1 MNKSAEGPPFPKGSN
16 NRVKKL
22 IQRFIEGSPRPGPG
36 EAEEGEIAVSSPEP
50 APGATTEGGI
60 EEIFSPDPEP
70 AFELEEEGESP
81 ASISEEDV
89 VPLED
94 TQDSGETWPLL
105 SEAEAQELRD
115 RPLGEILLTLSSLE
129 RGQLEEGLSVQ
140 EEKGGRLGDILVK
153 LGYVH
158 ESQVL
163 YALSLQLGIPFLR
176 EVAVE
181 DVDPELC
188 STLPIHFAKKHGI
201 LPIKRDGDGVLVA
214 TSNPLDVYP
223 LDDVRILLDQEVK
236 PVVMPP
242 RTIIDSINQVYDRDS
257 NAAQQII
264 EDFDQESLS
273 IITSALE
280 EPTDLLD
287 ASDEA
292 PVIRLVNSVLYQ
304 AVKQRASDV
313 HIEPF
318 ERDLVVRYRVDGI
331 LYNVLTP
338 PKRIQPSVTSRVKI
352 MAGLNIAEKRLPQDG
367 RIRVTIA
374 GKDIDIR
381 VSVIPTAHGER
392 IVMRLLDKT
401 SVLLKLEDIGFSSD
415 QLRIYDRLI
424 HRPHGIILL
433 TGPTG
438 SGKTTTLYA
447 ALTKINSPDK
457 NIITVEDPIEYQIR
471 GVGQI
476 QVNPKINLTFANG
489 LRSILRQDPDVIM
502 VGEVRDLETAEIA
515 IQASLTGHLV
525 FSTLHTNDSAGAI
538 TRLIDMGIEPFLA
551 SSSLI
556 AIMAQRLVRIVCP
569 SCRQRYSPSEEEL
582 REIGIDSKGAVTKTA
597 YRANGCENCL
607 GTGYRGRTGIYEV
620 LPITEAV
627 KKQIGPECSSEALG
641 DLARREGMITLREN
655 AVKKLLDGETTY
667 QEVLRVTWEPTQG

>member
-1 MNKSAEGPPFPKGSN
+1 LNKTEGPGLNKGSKK
-16 NRVKKL
+16 RIKKL
-22 IQRFIEGSPRPGPG
+22 IERWIEDSPHHAPRPV
-36 EAEEGEIAVSSPEP
+36 E
-50 APGATTEGGI
+50 EGGI
-60 EEIFSPDPEP
+60 EEIAPLDPEF
-70 AFELEEEGESP
+70 ALETEEEIESP
-81 ASISEEDV
+81 PSSSEAKLT
-89 VPLED
+89 PLEKTD
-94 TQDSGETWPLL
+94 DGGETWSML
-105 SEAEAQELRD
+105 SQAEAQELRD
-115 RPLGEILLTLSSLE
+115 KPLGEILLKISALE
-129 RGQLEEGLSVQ
+129 QEQLEEGLSIQ
-140 EEKGGRLGDILVK
+140 EENGGRLGDILVK
-153 LGYVH
+153 LGYAR

-163 YALSLQLGIPFLR
+163 YALSLQIGIPFLKD
-176 EVAVE
+176 VAVE
-181 DVDPELC
+181 DVEPELC
-188 STLPIHFAKKHGI
+188 SALPIHFAKKHGI

-214 TSNPLDVYP
+214 TSNPLDIYP
-223 LDDVRILLDQEVK
+223 LDDVRILLNQEIK

-242 RTIIDSINQVYDRDS
+242 RAIIDSINQVYDRDS
-257 NAAQQII
+257 NTAQQII
-264 EDFDQESLS
+264 EDFDENSLD

-292 PVIRLVNSVLYQ
+292 PVIRLVNSTLFQ
-304 AVKQRASDV
+304 AVKQRASDI

-331 LYNVLTP
+331 LYNVLNP
-338 PKRIQPSVTSRVKI
+338 PKQIQPSITSRVKI

-374 GKDIDIR
+374 GKDVDVR

-401 SVLLKLEDIGFSSD
+401 SVLLKLEDIGFSAD
-415 QLRIYDRLI
+415 KLKIFNKLI
-424 HRPHGIILL
+424 HGPHGIILL

-447 ALTKINSPDK
+447 ALTRINSPDK
-457 NIITVEDPIEYQIR
+457 NIITVEDPIEYQIK
-471 GVGQI
+471 GIGQI

-502 VGEVRDLETAEIA
+502 VGEVRDLDTAEIA

-569 SCRQRYSPSEEEL
+569 DCRQKYSPSEEEL
-582 REIGIDSKGAVTKTA
+582 REIGIDTRGADMKPL
-597 YRANGCENCL
+597 YRAVGCENCL
-607 GTGYRGRTGIYEV
+607 GTGYRGRTGIFELLALDDDIRSLILKNYDANT
-620 LPITEAV
+620 I
-627 KKQIGPECSSEALG
+627 KKTATNK
-641 DLARREGMITLREN
+641 GMLTLRHDG
-655 AVKKLLDGETTY
+655 AKKVLKGVTTIE
-667 QEVLRVTWEPTQG
+667 EVVRVTQEDVASQ

>member
-1 MNKSAEGPPFPKGSN
+1 
-16 NRVKKL
+16 L
-22 IQRFIEGSPRPGPG
+22 IEGSPQPGPRP
-36 EAEEGEIAVSSPEP
+36 PE
-50 APGATTEGGI
+50 EGGI
-60 EEIFSPDPEP
+60 EQTFPRNPEP
-70 AFELEEEGESP
+70 TVETEEEREFPFSSLEIEEEKELLPSSSEGRITPMEST
-81 ASISEEDV
+81 EDG
-89 VPLED
+89 
-94 TQDSGETWPLL
+94 GETWFML
-105 SEAEAQELRD
+105 SETEAQELRD
-115 RPLGEILLTLSSLE
+115 RPLGEILLKISALE
-129 RGQLEEGLSVQ
+129 RGQLEEGLSIQ
-140 EEKGGRLGDILVK
+140 EEKGGRLGDTLVK
-153 LGYVH
+153 LGYVR

-176 EVAVE
+176 DVAVE

-188 STLPIHFAKKHGI
+188 SALPIHFAKRHGI
-201 LPIKRDGDGVLVA
+201 LPIKRDGNEVLVA
-214 TSNPLDVYP
+214 TSNPLDIYP
-223 LDDVRILLDQEVK
+223 LDDVRILLNQEVK
-236 PVVMPP
+236 PVVMPSGA
-242 RTIIDSINQVYDRDS
+242 IIDSINQVYDRDS

-264 EDFDQESLS
+264 EDFEEGSLD

-292 PVIRLVNSVLYQ
+292 PVIRLVNSTLFQ
-304 AVKQRASDV
+304 AVKQRASDI

-318 ERDLVVRYRVDGI
+318 ERDLVVRYRIDGI

-338 PKRIQPSVTSRVKI
+338 PKRIQPSITSRVKI

-374 GKDIDIR
+374 GKDVDIR

-401 SVLLKLEDIGFSSD
+401 SVLLKLEDIGFSAD
-415 QLRIYDRLI
+415 KLKVFHRLI
-424 HRPHGIILL
+424 HQPHGIILL

-438 SGKTTTLYA
+438 SGKTTTLYG
-447 ALTKINSPDK
+447 ALTRINSPDK
-457 NIITVEDPIEYQIR
+457 NIITVEDPIEYQIK
-471 GVGQI
+471 GIGQI

-569 SCRQRYSPSEEEL
+569 DCRQKYFPSEEEL
-582 REIGIDSKGAVTKTA
+582 REIGVDAKAADTKPI
-597 YRANGCENCL
+597 YRAVGCQNCL
-607 GTGYRGRTGIYEV
+607 GTGYHGRTGIFELLV
-620 LPITEAV
+620 LDDDIRSLILKDYDTNTI
-627 KKQIGPECSSEALG
+627 KKA
-641 DLARREGMITLREN
+641 ATHRGMLTLRQ
-655 AVKKLLDGETTY
+655 DGAMKVLKGVTTIG
-667 QEVLRVTWEPTQG
+667 EVVRVTQEDVVAQ

>member
-1 MNKSAEGPPFPKGSN
+1 MEGPPFPKGSN

-22 IQRFIEGSPRPGPG
+22 IHRFIEGSPQP
-36 EAEEGEIAVSSPEP
+36 SPEE
-50 APGATTEGGI
+50 TEEGGI
-60 EEIFSPDPEP
+60 EETLTRDPEP
-70 AFELEEEGESP
+70 GFEPEEEGESP

-94 TQDSGETWPLL
+94 TEDGGETWPML
-105 SEAEAQELRD
+105 SEAEAQELMD
-115 RPLGEILLTLSSLE
+115 KPLGEILLEISSLE
-129 RGQLEEGLSVQ
+129 RGQLEEGLNVQ
-140 EEKGGRLGDILVK
+140 EEKGGWLGDILVK
-153 LGYVH
+153 LGYTS
-158 ESQVL
+158 ESRVL

-176 EVAVE
+176 DVAVE

-242 RTIIDSINQVYDRDS
+242 RAIIDSINQVYDRDS
-257 NAAQQII
+257 DAAQQII
-264 EDFDQESLS
+264 EDFDQESLD

-280 EPTDLLD
+280 EPADLLD

-292 PVIRLVNSVLYQ
+292 PVIRLVNSILYQ

-338 PKRIQPSVTSRVKI
+338 PKRIQPSITSRVKI

-381 VSVIPTAHGER
+381 VSDIPTAHGER

-415 QLRIYDRLI
+415 QLRIFDKLI

-438 SGKTTTLYA
+438 SGKTTTLYG

-457 NIITVEDPIEYQIR
+457 NIITVEDPIEYQIK

-569 SCRQRYSPSEEEL
+569 DCRQRYSPSEEEL

-597 YRANGCENCL
+597 YRANGCEHCL
-607 GTGYRGRTGIYEV
+607 GTGYRGRTGIFELLV
-620 LPITEAV
+620 
-627 KKQIGPECSSEALG
+627 LG
-641 DLARREGMITLREN
+641 DDIRSLILKNYDANTIKKSTINKGMLTLRQ
-655 AVKKLLDGETTY
+655 DGARKVLKGVTTIE
-667 QEVLRVTWEPTQG
+667 EVVRVTQEDVAPQ

>member
-1 MNKSAEGPPFPKGSN
+1 MNKKREEPQLAERSKK
-16 NRVKKL
+16 RVKQVVLK
-22 IQRFIEGSPRPGPG
+22 FIEDSHRDDLRQT
-36 EAEEGEIAVSSPEP
+36 EEGEIEETAPRKPEP
-50 APGATTEGGI
+50 TLEI
-60 EEIFSPDPEP
+60 EEEREFPPSYV
-70 AFELEEEGESP
+70 EEEITPVENTKDDHEP
-81 ASISEEDV
+81 EFMVSE
-89 VPLED
+89 
-94 TQDSGETWPLL
+94 T
-105 SEAEAQELRD
+105 EARDLKD
-115 RPLGEILLTLSSLE
+115 RPLGEILLQISVLE
-129 RGQLEEGLSVQ
+129 RDQLEEGLKTQ

-153 LGYVH
+153 LGYVT

-163 YALSLQLGIPFLR
+163 YALSLQMGLPFLHDV
-176 EVAVE
+176 EVD
-181 DVDPELC
+181 DVDTELC
-188 STLPIHFAKKHGI
+188 SALPIHFAKKHGI
-201 LPIKRDGDGVLVA
+201 LPIKRDGNGVFVA
-214 TSNPLDVYP
+214 TSNPLDIYP
-223 LDDVRILLDQEVK
+223 LDDVRILLNQEVN

-242 RTIIDSINQVYDRDS
+242 GAVIDAINRVYDRDS

-264 EDFDQESLS
+264 EDFDEDSLD

-292 PVIRLVNSVLYQ
+292 PVIRLVNSTLFQ
-304 AVKQRASDV
+304 AVKQRASDI

-338 PKRIQPSVTSRVKI
+338 PKRIQPSITSRVKI

-374 GKDIDIR
+374 GRNIDIR

-401 SVLLKLEDIGFSSD
+401 SILLKLEDIGFSAD
-415 QLRIYDRLI
+415 KLKIFNGLI

-447 ALTKINSPDK
+447 ALTRINSPDK

-471 GVGQI
+471 GIGQI

-502 VGEVRDLETAEIA
+502 VGEVRDLEAAEIA

-551 SSSLI
+551 SSSVI
-556 AIMAQRLVRIVCP
+556 AIMAQRLVRIICTE
-569 SCRQRYSPSEEEL
+569 CRQEYFPTEEEL
-582 REIGIDSKGAVTKTA
+582 AEIGMAPTLAGEKSL
-597 YRANGCENCL
+597 YRAVGCENCL
-607 GTGYRGRTGIYEV
+607 GTGYRGRTGIFELLV
-620 LPITEAV
+620 LSDDIRSLILKNYDTNTI
-627 KKQIGPECSSEALG
+627 KKIATGQ
-641 DLARREGMITLREN
+641 GMLTLRQDG
-655 AVKKLLDGETTY
+655 AKKVLKGITTIE
-667 QEVLRVTWEPTQG
+667 EVLRVTQEDALPQ

>member
-1 MNKSAEGPPFPKGSN
+1 LNNSTQGPPFPKGSN

-22 IQRFIEGSPRPGPG
+22 IQRLIEGSPKPGPK
-36 EAEEGEIAVSSPEP
+36 EAE
-50 APGATTEGGI
+50 EGGI
-60 EEIFSPDPEP
+60 EETFPRPRNPEP
-70 AFELEEEGESP
+70 ALETEEERESP
-81 ASISEEDV
+81 PSSSEESITA
-89 VPLED
+89 LESAED
-94 TQDSGETWPLL
+94 GGETWSML
-105 SEAEAQELRD
+105 SETEAQGLRD
-115 RPLGEILLTLSSLE
+115 RPLGEILLKISALE
-129 RGQLEEGLSVQ
+129 RGQLEEGLSIQ
-140 EEKGGRLGDILVK
+140 EEKGGRLGDIVVK
-153 LGYVH
+153 LGYAS

-176 EVAVE
+176 DVAIE

-188 STLPIHFAKKHGI
+188 SALPIHFAKKHGI
-201 LPIKRDGDGVLVA
+201 LPIKRDGNGVLVA
-214 TSNPLDVYP
+214 TSNPLDIYP
-223 LDDVRILLDQEVK
+223 LDDVRILLNQEVK
-236 PVVMPP
+236 PVVIPP
-242 RTIIDSINQVYDRDS
+242 GAIIDSINQVYDRDS
-257 NAAQQII
+257 NTAQQII
-264 EDFDQESLS
+264 EDFDEDSLN

-292 PVIRLVNSVLYQ
+292 PVIRLVNSILFQ

-338 PKRIQPSVTSRVKI
+338 PKRIQPSITSRVKI

-401 SVLLKLEDIGFSSD
+401 SVLLKLEDIGFLAD
-415 QLRIYDRLI
+415 KLKVFNRLI

-438 SGKTTTLYA
+438 SGKTTTLYG
-447 ALTKINSPDK
+447 ALTRINSPDK
-457 NIITVEDPIEYQIR
+457 NIITVEDPIEYQIK
-471 GVGQI
+471 GIGQI

-525 FSTLHTNDSAGAI
+525 FSTLHTNDSAGAV

-569 SCRQRYSPSEEEL
+569 DCSQKYFPSGEEL
-582 REIGIDSKGAVTKTA
+582 REIGIDSKGADTKPV
-597 YRANGCENCL
+597 YRAIGCENCL
-607 GTGYRGRTGIYEV
+607 GTGYHGRTGIFELLALDDDIRSLILKNYDSNT
-620 LPITEAV
+620 I
-627 KKQIGPECSSEALG
+627 KKTAI
-641 DLARREGMITLREN
+641 ARGMLTLRQDG
-655 AVKKLLDGETTY
+655 AKKVLKGVTTIE
-667 QEVLRVTWEPTQG
+667 EVVRVTQEDVVAQ

>member
-1 MNKSAEGPPFPKGSN
+1 LNKSTEGPPFPKGSN
-16 NRVKKL
+16 NRVKRL
-22 IQRFIEGSPRPGPG
+22 IQRFIEGSPRPSPE
-36 EAEEGEIAVSSPEP
+36 EAE
-50 APGATTEGGI
+50 EGGI
-60 EEIFSPDPEP
+60 EETLPRDPDPGFEP
-70 AFELEEEGESP
+70 EEEREPLS
-81 ASISEEDV
+81 SISEEDV
-89 VPLED
+89 LPLED
-94 TQDSGETWPLL
+94 TPEGGETWSML

-115 RPLGEILLTLSSLE
+115 RPLGEILLKISSLE
-129 RGQLEEGLSVQ
+129 QGQLQEGLDAQ
-140 EEKGGRLGDILVK
+140 GEKGGWLGDILVK
-153 LGYVH
+153 LGYTS

-181 DVDPELC
+181 DIDPELC

-201 LPIKRDGDGVLVA
+201 LPIKRDGNGVVVA

-242 RTIIDSINQVYDRDS
+242 RAIIDSINQVYDRDS

-264 EDFDQESLS
+264 EDFDQESLH

-292 PVIRLVNSVLYQ
+292 PVIRLVNSILYQ

-338 PKRIQPSVTSRVKI
+338 PKRIQPSITSRVKI

-415 QLRIYDRLI
+415 NLKIFNRLI

-447 ALTKINSPDK
+447 ALTRINSPDK

-551 SSSLI
+551 SSSLV

-569 SCRQRYSPSEEEL
+569 DCRQRYSPTEEEL
-582 REIGIDSKGAVTKTA
+582 REIGIDSKGAITKTV
-597 YRANGCENCL
+597 YRANGCEHCL
-607 GTGYRGRTGIYEV
+607 GTGYRGRTAIFELLTMGDDIRS
-620 LPITEAV
+620 LILRDFDANTI
-627 KKQIGPECSSEALG
+627 KKSATNK
-641 DLARREGMITLREN
+641 GMLTLRQ
-655 AVKKLLDGETTY
+655 DGARKILRGVTTIE
-667 QEVLRVTWEPTQG
+667 EVVRVTQEDVPAQ

>member
-1 MNKSAEGPPFPKGSN
+1 M
-16 NRVKKL
+16 
-22 IQRFIEGSPRPGPG
+22 IQRWIEGSPHHAQWP
-36 EAEEGEIAVSSPEP
+36 AE
-50 APGATTEGGI
+50 EGGI
-60 EEIFSPDPEP
+60 EETVPRNPDPPLET
-70 AFELEEEGESP
+70 EEEMESP
-81 ASISEEDV
+81 PSISEERIT
-89 VPLED
+89 PPENSED
-94 TQDSGETWPLL
+94 RHATWSML
-105 SEAEAQELRD
+105 SESKAQELRD
-115 RPLGEILLTLSSLE
+115 RPLEEILLNISALE
-129 RGQLEEGLSVQ
+129 QEQLEEGLSIQ
-140 EEKGGRLGDILVK
+140 EEKGGRLGDILMK
-153 LGYVH
+153 LGYVR

-163 YALSLQLGIPFLR
+163 YALSIQLGIPFLQD
-176 EVAVE
+176 VAVE

-188 STLPIHFAKKHGI
+188 SALPIHFAKKHGI

-214 TSNPLDVYP
+214 TSNPLDIYP
-223 LDDVRILLDQEVK
+223 LDDVRILLNQEVK
-236 PVVMPP
+236 PVVIPP
-242 RTIIDSINQVYDRDS
+242 NAIIDAINKVYDRDS
-257 NAAQQII
+257 NTAQQII
-264 EDFDQESLS
+264 EDFDEDSLD

-292 PVIRLVNSVLYQ
+292 PVIRLVNSILFQ
-304 AVKQRASDV
+304 AVKQRASDI

-338 PKRIQPSVTSRVKI
+338 PKRIQPSITSRVKI

-381 VSVIPTAHGER
+381 VSIIPTAHGER

-401 SVLLKLEDIGFSSD
+401 SILLKLEDIGFSAD
-415 QLRIYDRLI
+415 KLKVFNRMI

-447 ALTKINSPDK
+447 ALTRINSPDQ
-457 NIITVEDPIEYQIR
+457 NIITVEDPIEYQIK
-471 GVGQI
+471 GIGQI

-569 SCRQRYSPSEEEL
+569 DCRQKYYPSEEEL
-582 REIGIDSKGAVTKTA
+582 REIGIDAKAADKKSL
-597 YRANGCENCL
+597 YRAVGCKNCL
-607 GTGYRGRTGIYEV
+607 RTGYRGRTGIFELLV
-620 LPITEAV
+620 LDDDIRSLILKNYDSNTI
-627 KKQIGPECSSEALG
+627 KKTATN
-641 DLARREGMITLREN
+641 RGMLTLRQDG
-655 AVKKLLDGETTY
+655 AKKVLNGVTTIE
-667 QEVLRVTWEPTQG
+667 EVLRVTQEDVVAQ

>member
-1 MNKSAEGPPFPKGSN
+1 MNKKREEPLLAERSKK
-16 NRVKKL
+16 RVKQVVLK
-22 IQRFIEGSPRPGPG
+22 FIEDSHRDDLRQT
-36 EAEEGEIAVSSPEP
+36 EEGEIEETAPRKPEP
-50 APGATTEGGI
+50 TLEI
-60 EEIFSPDPEP
+60 EEESKFPPSNV
-70 AFELEEEGESP
+70 EEEITPVENTEDDHEPGFMV
-81 ASISEEDV
+81 SE
-89 VPLED
+89 
-94 TQDSGETWPLL
+94 T
-105 SEAEAQELRD
+105 EARELRD
-115 RPLGEILLTLSSLE
+115 RPLGEILLKISALE
-129 RGQLEEGLSVQ
+129 RDQLEEGLKTQ
-140 EEKGGRLGDILVK
+140 QEKGGRLGDTLVE
-153 LGYVH
+153 LGYLT
-158 ESQVL
+158 ESQIL
-163 YALSLQLGIPFLR
+163 YGLSLQMGLPFLHDV
-176 EVAVE
+176 EVD

-188 STLPIHFAKKHGI
+188 SALPIHFAKKHGI
-201 LPIKRDGDGVLVA
+201 LPIKRDGNGVFVA
-214 TSNPLDVYP
+214 TSNPLDIYP
-223 LDDVRILLDQEVK
+223 LDDVRILLNQEVN

-242 RTIIDSINQVYDRDS
+242 GAVIDAINRVYDRDS

-264 EDFDQESLS
+264 EDFDEDSLD

-292 PVIRLVNSVLYQ
+292 PVIRLVNSTLFQ
-304 AVKQRASDV
+304 AVKQRASDI

-338 PKRIQPSVTSRVKI
+338 PKRIQPSITSRVKI

-374 GKDIDIR
+374 GKNIDIR

-401 SVLLKLEDIGFSSD
+401 SILLKLEDIGFSAD
-415 QLRIYDRLI
+415 KLKIFNRLI

-447 ALTKINSPDK
+447 ALTRINSPDK

-471 GVGQI
+471 GIGQI

-502 VGEVRDLETAEIA
+502 VGEVRDLEAAEIA

-551 SSSLI
+551 SSSVL
-556 AIMAQRLVRIVCP
+556 AIIAQRLVRIVCTE
-569 SCRQRYSPSEEEL
+569 CRQEYFPSEEEL
-582 REIGIDSKGAVTKTA
+582 GEIGIAPTLAGEKSL
-597 YRANGCENCL
+597 YRAVGCGNCL
-607 GTGYRGRTGIYEV
+607 GTGYHGRTGIFELLV
-620 LPITEAV
+620 LSDDIRSLILKNYDTNTI
-627 KKQIGPECSSEALG
+627 KKIATGQ
-641 DLARREGMITLREN
+641 GMLTLRQ
-655 AVKKLLDGETTY
+655 DGAQKVLKGITTIE
-667 QEVLRVTWEPTQG
+667 EVLRVTQEDVVSQ